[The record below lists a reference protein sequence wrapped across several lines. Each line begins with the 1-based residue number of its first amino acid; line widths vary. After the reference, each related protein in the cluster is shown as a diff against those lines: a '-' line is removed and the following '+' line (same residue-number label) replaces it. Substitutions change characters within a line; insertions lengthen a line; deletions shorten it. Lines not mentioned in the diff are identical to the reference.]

1 MYRSI
6 LGNGIFEYVEAKS
19 ATAGE
24 DESAA
29 SVKEFFLAWTYSI
42 DIWDVLGRSI
52 LRFTCA
58 VNRALSIIYPYGPL
72 FELLHLAAMLIQ
84 PSTTKVSFDMSQ

>member
-58 VNRALSIIYPYGPL
+58 VNRAPKYNLSIW
-72 FELLHLAAMLIQ
+72 
-84 PSTTKVSFDMSQ
+84 SVV